1 MTLGIDVSALFRDMI
16 MATNTKDL
24 VQKKLV
30 YQYLC
35 HYATSNQELSL
46 LAVNTLLKDCR
57 DSSPMV
63 CSARLVSSLSH
74 SSLSLSLSL
83 SLSPLSPLSLSCA
96 A

>member
-1 MTLGIDVSALFRDMI
+1 MTLGIDVSALFKDMI

-35 HYATSNQELSL
+35 HYATANQELSL
-46 LAVNTLLKDCR
+46 LAVNTLQKDCR

-63 CSARLVSSLSH
+63 NTLDTKHTV
-74 SSLSLSLSL
+74 
-83 SLSPLSPLSLSCA
+83 
-96 A
+96 